1 MTTANRFTRTLL
13 EAPTPVIAEVKPRT
27 GDGNDLLRGRSAAAI
42 ALEYA
47 AAGAACLSVV
57 TGRWFGGSVDLL
69 RTVASATGLPVLQK
83 DFIIREKQLETA
95 RALGASAVLL
105 TARLLTASSLR
116 RMSGQALSLGLT
128 PFVEVT
134 DEEEI
139 DAVPHPQDSVIAV
152 NNKNI
157 EQRELDAGEL
167 GRSLRLLPAVRAT
180 GTPCPVSAS
189 GIDTPVQAAALLDAG
204 YAGLLVGTTLLRA
217 ANVDEWLGA
226 LR

>member
-1 MTTANRFTRTLL
+1 MTSFVNALL
-13 EAPTPVIAEVKPRT
+13 NARTPVIAEVKPRT
-27 GDGNDLLRGRSAAAI
+27 GDGDDLLRGRSPESV
-42 ALEYA
+42 ALEYS

-57 TGRWFGGSVDLL
+57 TGHWFGGTVDLL
-69 RTVASATGLPVLQK
+69 RTVAAVTGLPVLQK

-95 RALGASAVLL
+95 RSLGASAVLL

-116 RMSGQALSLGLT
+116 RLSTQALSLGLT
-128 PFVEVT
+128 PFVEIT

-139 DAVPHPQDSVIAV
+139 DAVPHPQDCVIAV

-157 EQRELDAGEL
+157 QQREQDDGDL

-189 GIDTPVQAAALLDAG
+189 GIDTPEQASDLLAAG

-217 ANVDEWLGA
+217 TSAGAWFGA